1 MAGVAQARALV
12 QRACLWC
19 RSHPGDW
26 ARLRAVCDR
35 MDREGYPIQRDSV
48 YTVAGQLGIRIQDD
62 EFRRDHNLWS
72 VLARLMAML
81 QPSLVG
87 SISFRRTPVDDVD
100 LAASYEALVGPA
112 PFVARSLAEA
122 RAVWEA
128 RGARRA

>member
-1 MAGVAQARALV
+1 MPGVGDARVLV
-12 QRACLWC
+12 QRTCLWC
-19 RSHPGDW
+19 KAHPGDW

-35 MDREGYPIQRDSV
+35 MCREGYLIQRDNV

-87 SISFRRTPVDDVD
+87 AMAFRRTPVDDVD
-100 LAASYEALVGPA
+100 IASAYEALVGPA

-122 RAVWEA
+122 RAVWDVQRRW
-128 RGARRA
+128 RG